1 MTDQECHVDQFGRS
15 EGGRGSAVE
24 VLAHAVFRYEL
35 PCKAAC
41 LTSHDASYF
50 RSLWERRVIF
60 RRKRV

>member
-35 PCKAAC
+35 PCKVVC
-41 LTSHDASYF
+41 
-50 RSLWERRVIF
+50 ERLLRA
-60 RRKRV
+60 

>member
-35 PCKAAC
+35 TCKVVCGRLVSA
-41 LTSHDASYF
+41 
-50 RSLWERRVIF
+50 
-60 RRKRV
+60 